1 MINRHK
7 NISRLKGEILAEGNY
22 RERNLSYGRLNIIP
36 HPLSWI
42 GESFKNSGCVNR
54 KFQLSALDDIIP
66 RGKTRCYFRLMRAA
80 IFDISIIPP
89 RIKNELMKNISV
101 KFITN
106 T

>member
-1 MINRHK
+1 MSSLINRHK

-36 HPLSWI
+36 QPLSWI

-66 RGKTRCYFRLMRAA
+66 RGKTRCYFRLIRAG
-80 IFDISIIPP
+80 IFDISMLH
-89 RIKNELMKNISV
+89 ELRTS
-101 KFITN
+101 
-106 T
+106 